1 MFFKTLSAEFRA
13 ANNRRSTDTPTPAPS
28 HSGEGAEAG
37 SIKDTVDPSG
47 VVGLGLV
54 LDAMGEMLAALARYP
69 LDRAQMTATES
80 AVELM
85 RWRQHATLG
94 TPLDLDGDGS
104 ALHVVDRDWN
114 ALVRA
119 VATIRQDEHQHN
131 SNTVTEL
138 RNALWSCV
146 ETVHHA
152 VRIDQRSE
160 LETQSHMDKARNA
173 MKRLQIGSIKQEVSA
188 AITAIE
194 SAIQERRTQ
203 QADQFQSLAQRLE
216 TLGQQL
222 EEARRESTTD
232 ALTGVG
238 NRKLFDTMIVR
249 SVHMY
254 SLSRQPVVLLMM
266 DMDRLKMVN
275 DMYGHMAG
283 DAAIATL
290 GTALKQVFLR
300 QSDAICRYGG
310 DEFAVLLNNTEWS
323 TAQALAHRL
332 QEALSSLPTPHP
344 AMEFSVGVSVG
355 VAQLQP
361 LEDAETWKARADA
374 ALYKAKHNGFD
385 RVVVADPQLQPKAA

>member
-1 MFFKTLSAEFRA
+1 MLFKTLSAEFRA
-13 ANNRRSTDTPTPAPS
+13 ATNRRSTDTPTTAPS
-28 HSGEGAEAG
+28 QSGEGASFPLA
-37 SIKDTVDPSG
+37 SPVDPTG

-54 LDAMGEMLAALARYP
+54 LDAMGELLAALARYP
-69 LDRAQMTATES
+69 LDRAKVPATES
-80 AVELM
+80 ALELM

-94 TPLDLDGDGS
+94 IPLTPDAETS
-104 ALHVVDRDWN
+104 ALHVVDRDWDG
-114 ALVRA
+114 LVRA
-119 VATIRQDEHQHN
+119 VSEVRKDEHQHN
-131 SNTVTEL
+131 TNTVTEL

-146 ETVHHA
+146 ETVHQA

-160 LETQSHMDKARNA
+160 LETQSHMDKARTA
-173 MKRLQIGSIKQEVSA
+173 MKRLQTGSIKQEVSA

-194 SAIQERRTQ
+194 SAMQERRNQ
-203 QADQFQSLAQRLE
+203 QADQFQSLASRLE

-249 SVHMY
+249 SVHMF

-300 QSDAICRYGG
+300 KSDAICRYGG

-323 TAQALAHRL
+323 QAQALAMRL
-332 QEALSSLPTPHP
+332 QEALSALPTPHP

-361 LEDAETWKARADA
+361 LEDAEMWKARADA
-374 ALYKAKHNGFD
+374 ALYKAKHNGFE
-385 RVVVADPQLQPKAA
+385 RVVVADPQPRPHAA

>member
-1 MFFKTLSAEFRA
+1 
-13 ANNRRSTDTPTPAPS
+13 
-28 HSGEGAEAG
+28 
-37 SIKDTVDPSG
+37 
-47 VVGLGLV
+47 
-54 LDAMGEMLAALARYP
+54 MGELLAALARYP
-69 LDRAQMTATES
+69 LDRAQVPATES
-80 AVELM
+80 ALELM

-94 TPLDLDGDGS
+94 VPLTPDAETS
-104 ALHVVDRDWN
+104 ALHVVDRDWDG
-114 ALVRA
+114 LVRS
-119 VATIRQDEHQHN
+119 VAELRKDEHQHN
-131 SNTVTEL
+131 TNTVTEL

-160 LETQSHMDKARNA
+160 LETQSHMDKARTA
-173 MKRLQIGSIKQEVSA
+173 MKRLQTGSIKQEVSA

-203 QADQFQSLAQRLE
+203 QADQFQTLASRLE

-300 QSDAICRYGG
+300 KSDAICRYGG

-323 TAQALAHRL
+323 QAQALAMRL
-332 QEALSSLPTPHP
+332 QEALSALPTPHP

-361 LEDAETWKARADA
+361 LEDAETWKSRADA
-374 ALYKAKHNGFD
+374 ALYKAKHNGFE
-385 RVVVADPQLQPKAA
+385 RVVVADPQPRPQAA